1 MKHFRV
7 DKMDGIEMLPK
18 KREGKDA
25 FKELKLSERSLR
37 MFSMFSGKTQKVK
50 IRFSNHLANVVIDRF
65 GKDITMI
72 PEDEKHFTI
81 HTDIEVSPQFYG
93 WVCGLGRGVR
103 ILAPAE
109 VVEEMGN
116 YVKGIAE
123 MY

>member
-1 MKHFRV
+1 
-7 DKMDGIEMLPK
+7 
-18 KREGKDA
+18 
-25 FKELKLSERSLR
+25 
-37 MFSMFSGKTQKVK
+37 MFSGKTQKVK

-103 ILAPAE
+103 IMAPAE

>member
-1 MKHFRV
+1 MKRF
-7 DKMDGIEMLPK
+7 K
-18 KREGKDA
+18 KIP
-25 FKELKLSERSLR
+25 FISY
-37 MFSMFSGKTQKVK
+37 KV
-50 IRFSNHLANVVIDRF
+50 NHALLIY
-65 GKDITMI
+65 
-72 PEDEKHFTI
+72 HFTI

>member
-1 MKHFRV
+1 
-7 DKMDGIEMLPK
+7 MDGIEVLTQ
-18 KREGKDA
+18 KREGKEA

>member
-7 DKMDGIEMLPK
+7 DKMDGIEMVAQ
-18 KREGKDA
+18 KREGKEA